1 MILDVRNL
9 THYFDNIKALDDIS
23 FKIEDNSIISILGPS
38 GCGKTTLIRLISGL
52 EEIQEGKIYL
62 HDNLVSHK
70 KINLPPEERSISYVF
85 QDFALFPHMTV
96 LENISFAAS
105 SQKNKRQLTEQV
117 IALAKIE
124 NFLTKYPHQLSGGEQ
139 QRVALARSIAVQP
152 KLLLLDEPFSDLNTS
167 LKKEIIDD
175 TLHLIKSLESS
186 AIIVTHNAEEAMF
199 LSDQIIVINNG
210 SIVQVGTPYDIF
222 YNPKNSYVASLFGE
236 INLYSTKVFDGY
248 CSTPIGKIKALD
260 FANGDNVDIVIRPEA
275 LILNKEKSPLI
286 SEVNGIVVDSKFIG
300 NYAIVHMTVSDSIGE
315 KFHMHSKV
323 SGDFLPEAA
332 SSVSIELD
340 TRHIFIFSRN

>member
-1 MILDVRNL
+1 MILDVQNL
-9 THYFDNIKALDDIS
+9 THCFDNIKALDNIN
-23 FKIEDNSIISILGPS
+23 FKLEENSIISILGPS

-70 KINLPPEERSISYVF
+70 TINLPPEERSISYVF
-85 QDFALFPHMTV
+85 QDFALFPHMSV
-96 LENISFAAS
+96 LENIRFAAS
-105 SQKNKRQLTEQV
+105 SQKNKKQLTEQV
-117 IALAKIE
+117 ISLAKID
-124 NFLTKYPHQLSGGEQ
+124 NFLNKYPHQLSGGEQ

-199 LSDQIIVINNG
+199 ISDQIIVINNG
-210 SIVQVGTPYDIF
+210 SIIQVGTPYEIF

-236 INLYSTKVFDGY
+236 TNLYSSKVHDG
-248 CSTPIGKIKALD
+248 CCNTPIGEIKTPD
-260 FANGDNVDIVIRPEA
+260 FPNGHDVDIIIRPEA

-286 SEVNGIVVDSKFIG
+286 SEVNGVVVESKFIG
-300 NYAIVHMTVSDSIGE
+300 NHAIVHMTVSDSAGE

-323 SGDFLPEAA
+323 PGDFLPEPA

-340 TRHIFIFSRN
+340 NRHIFIFSRI

>member
-1 MILDVRNL
+1 MILDVQNL
-9 THYFDNIKALDDIS
+9 THHFENVKALNNVS
-23 FKIEDNSIISILGPS
+23 FKIENNSIISILGPS

-52 EEIQEGKIYL
+52 EEIQDGKIYL
-62 HDNLVSHK
+62 QNDLVSHK
-70 KINLPPEERSISYVF
+70 KINLPPEDRSISYVF

-105 SQKNKRQLTEQV
+105 SQKNKKQLTQQV
-117 IALAKIE
+117 ISLAKID
-124 NFLTKYPHQLSGGEQ
+124 NFLDKYPHQLSGGEQ

-167 LKKEIIDD
+167 LKKDIIDD

-199 LSDQIIVINNG
+199 ISDQIIVINDG
-210 SIVQVGTPYDIF
+210 SIVQIGTPYDIF
-222 YNPKNSYVASLFGE
+222 YHPKNSYVASLFGE
-236 INLYSTKVFDGY
+236 TNLYTTHVLEGFCD
-248 CSTPIGKIKALD
+248 TPIGKIQTPNLSQGQK
-260 FANGDNVDIVIRPEA
+260 VDIVIRPEA
-275 LILNKEKSPLI
+275 LILHKEKSPLI
-286 SEVNGIVVDSKFIG
+286 SEVNGVVVDSKFIG
-300 NYAIVHMTVSDSIGE
+300 NHAIIHMTVSDSSGD

-323 SGDFLPEAA
+323 AGNFLPEPA

-340 TRHIFIFSRN
+340 NNHIFVFSRN